1 MDRTELL
8 RELDRIIDVGIV
20 NAKHDSDVLKCIR
33 KVLTSPVYVLTSG
46 SYSDYSIQG
55 VTMDRKIADKF
66 VEFLYDPNEVEVY
79 FPLELKVNNDHQS
92 EKNDSFDV
100 EWDPET
106 NEIHKIEYYNDF
118 YSKNMHMVGQYFRFW
133 LHSSKRVID
142 DVLANGKD
150 SELIKK
156 IAQDKYAEW
165 KYENEIIYV
174 GGMATTQKAFDEC
187 YGKGDEDGRSKA
199 EP

>member
-1 MDRTELL
+1 MDRAELL

-20 NAKHDSDVLKCIR
+20 NAKHDSDVLKHIR

-55 VTMDRKIADKF
+55 VTLDKKIADKF
-66 VEFLYDPNEVEVY
+66 VKYLYDPNEVEVY
-79 FPLELKVNNDHQS
+79 FPLELKANNDHQS

-106 NEIHKIEYYNDF
+106 NEIHKLEYFNDF

-133 LHSSKRVID
+133 LPSSQRVLD
-142 DVLANGKD
+142 DVLTNGKE
-150 SELIKK
+150 SQLIKK
-156 IAQDKYAEW
+156 IAQDKYTEW

-174 GGMATTQKAFDEC
+174 GGMATTQKALDEWR
-187 YGKGDEDGRSKA
+187 KDDDDG
-199 EP
+199 

>member
-1 MDRTELL
+1 MDRNELL

-20 NAKHDSDVLKCIR
+20 NAKHDTDVLKCIR

-55 VTMDRKIADKF
+55 VTMDRTIAKKF
-66 VEFLYDPNEVEVY
+66 VKLLYDPNEVEVY
-79 FPLELKVNNDHQS
+79 IPLELKVDNDHQS

-100 EWDPET
+100 EWNTET
-106 NEIHKIEYYNDF
+106 NEIHKLEYNHDF
-118 YSKNMHMVGQYFRFW
+118 YSKNMHMVGQCFRFW
-133 LHSSKRVID
+133 LHSSKRVFA
-142 DVLANGKD
+142 DVLTNGKD

-174 GGMATTQKAFDEC
+174 GGMATTQKALDEWHK
-187 YGKGDEDGRSKA
+187 KGG
-199 EP
+199 

>member
-1 MDRTELL
+1 MDRTEML
-8 RELDRIIDVGIV
+8 RELDRIINVGIV
-20 NAKHDSDVLKCIR
+20 NAKHDSDVLKHIR

-66 VEFLYDPNEVEVY
+66 VEYLYDPNEVEVY

-133 LHSSKRVID
+133 LHSSKRVLD
-142 DVLANGKD
+142 DVLANGKG

-156 IAQDKYAEW
+156 IAQDKYTEW

-174 GGMATTQKAFDEC
+174 GGGATTQKALDER
-187 YGKGDEDGRSKA
+187 YGKGDEDVRSKA

>member
-1 MDRTELL
+1 MDRAELL

-20 NAKHDSDVLKCIR
+20 NAKHDSDVLKHIR

-55 VTMDRKIADKF
+55 VTLDKKIADKF
-66 VEFLYDPNEVEVY
+66 VKYLYDPNEVEVY

-106 NEIHKIEYYNDF
+106 NEIHKLEYFNDF

-133 LHSSKRVID
+133 LLSSQRVMD
-142 DVLANGKD
+142 DVLANGKE
-150 SELIKK
+150 SQLIKK
-156 IAQDKYAEW
+156 IAQDKYTEW

-174 GGMATTQKAFDEC
+174 GGMATTQKALDEWR
-187 YGKGDEDGRSKA
+187 KDDDDG
-199 EP
+199 

>member
-1 MDRTELL
+1 MDRAELL

-20 NAKHDSDVLKCIR
+20 NAKHDSDVLKHIR

-55 VTMDRKIADKF
+55 VTLDKKIADKF
-66 VEFLYDPNEVEVY
+66 VKYLYDPNEVEVY
-79 FPLELKVNNDHQS
+79 FPLELKANNDHQS

-106 NEIHKIEYYNDF
+106 NEIHKLEYYNGF
-118 YSKNMHMVGQYFRFW
+118 YSKRMDMVGQYFRFW
-133 LHSSKRVID
+133 LLSSQRVMD
-142 DVLANGKD
+142 DVLANGKE
-150 SELIKK
+150 SQLIKK
-156 IAQDKYAEW
+156 IAQDKYTEW

-174 GGMATTQKAFDEC
+174 GGMATTQKALDEWR
-187 YGKGDEDGRSKA
+187 KDDDDG
-199 EP
+199 

>member
-1 MDRTELL
+1 MTRSELL
-8 RELDRIIDVGIV
+8 KELDRIIDVGIV

-55 VTMDRKIADKF
+55 VTMDRKIAEKF
-66 VEFLYDPNEVEVY
+66 VEYLYDPNEVEVY

-133 LHSSKRVID
+133 LHISKRVID

-174 GGMATTQKAFDEC
+174 GGTATTQKALDEWHKE
-187 YGKGDEDGRSKA
+187 GERR
-199 EP
+199 

>member
-1 MDRTELL
+1 MDRAELL

-20 NAKHDSDVLKCIR
+20 NAKHDSDVLKHIR

-55 VTMDRKIADKF
+55 VTLDKKIADKF
-66 VEFLYDPNEVEVY
+66 VKYLYDPNEVEVY
-79 FPLELKVNNDHQS
+79 FPLELKANNDHQS

-106 NEIHKIEYYNDF
+106 NEIHKLEYFNDF

-133 LHSSKRVID
+133 LLSSQRVMD
-142 DVLANGKD
+142 DVLANGKE
-150 SELIKK
+150 SQLIKK
-156 IAQDKYAEW
+156 IAQDKYTEW

-174 GGMATTQKAFDEC
+174 GGMATTQKALDGW
-187 YGKGDEDGRSKA
+187 GKDDDDG
-199 EP
+199 

>member
-1 MDRTELL
+1 MDRAELL
-8 RELDRIIDVGIV
+8 RELDRIIDIGIV

-55 VTMDRKIADKF
+55 VTLDKKIADKF
-66 VEFLYDPNEVEVY
+66 VKYLYDPNEVEVY
-79 FPLELKVNNDHQS
+79 FPLELKANNDHQS

-106 NEIHKIEYYNDF
+106 NEIHKLEYYNDF
-118 YSKNMHMVGQYFRFW
+118 YSKNMHMVGQCFRFW
-133 LHSSKRVID
+133 LLSSQRVMD
-142 DVLANGKD
+142 DVLANGKE
-150 SELIKK
+150 SQLIKK
-156 IAQDKYAEW
+156 IAQDKYTEW

-174 GGMATTQKAFDEC
+174 GGMATTQKALDEW
-187 YGKGDEDGRSKA
+187 GKDDDDG
-199 EP
+199 

>member
-1 MDRTELL
+1 MDRAELL
-8 RELDRIIDVGIV
+8 RELDRIIDIGIV
-20 NAKHDSDVLKCIR
+20 NAKHDSDVLKHIR

-55 VTMDRKIADKF
+55 VTLDKKIADKF
-66 VEFLYDPNEVEVY
+66 VKYLYDPNEVEVY
-79 FPLELKVNNDHQS
+79 FPLELKANNDHQS

-106 NEIHKIEYYNDF
+106 NEIHKLEYFNDF

-133 LHSSKRVID
+133 LLSSQRVMD
-142 DVLANGKD
+142 DVLANGKE
-150 SELIKK
+150 SQLIKK
-156 IAQDKYAEW
+156 IAQDKYTEW

-174 GGMATTQKAFDEC
+174 GGMATTQKALDEW
-187 YGKGDEDGRSKA
+187 GKDDDDG
-199 EP
+199 

>member
-1 MDRTELL
+1 MDRAELL

-20 NAKHDSDVLKCIR
+20 NAKHDSDVLKHIR

-55 VTMDRKIADKF
+55 VTLDKKIADKF
-66 VEFLYDPNEVEVY
+66 VKYLYDPNEVEVY
-79 FPLELKVNNDHQS
+79 FPLELKANNDHQS

-106 NEIHKIEYYNDF
+106 NEIHKLEYYNGF
-118 YSKNMHMVGQYFRFW
+118 YSKRMDMVGQYFRFW
-133 LHSSKRVID
+133 LLSSQRVMD
-142 DVLANGKD
+142 DVLANGKE

-156 IAQDKYAEW
+156 IAQDKYTEW

-174 GGMATTQKAFDEC
+174 GGMATTQKALDEW
-187 YGKGDEDGRSKA
+187 GKDDDDG
-199 EP
+199 